1 MALHVFLFSV
11 FQDASYW
18 LQVHRLEHGD
28 GGILDLDDVLCDVA
42 DDKDR
47 VSEIWTMEKI
57 LILILSGRFGG
68 YFLLSSCERLLVNV
82 ESISNVCKVYFFLQK
97 MFDSWLMGLSNDCFV
112 FLIKLDSYL
121 LINIRAL
128 WEIIYQFHGGK
139 TKKSFIQ
146 AGFPVAAE
154 EMLPDPSDKSLLCT
168 GAALISFSALINSTV
183 YHVFD
188 LWRPLYVYICHAYLI
203 WKSRSRSVCFA
214 LVIKKKHWLWHQ
226 QLLLFSISITV
237 ELSA

>member
-47 VSEIWTMEKI
+47 VSEIRTMEKI
-57 LILILSGRFGG
+57 LILILSRRFGG

-97 MFDSWLMGLSNDCFV
+97 MFDSRLMGLSNDCFV
-112 FLIKLDSYL
+112 F
-121 LINIRAL
+121 
-128 WEIIYQFHGGK
+128 
-139 TKKSFIQ
+139 
-146 AGFPVAAE
+146 
-154 EMLPDPSDKSLLCT
+154 
-168 GAALISFSALINSTV
+168 
-183 YHVFD
+183 
-188 LWRPLYVYICHAYLI
+188 
-203 WKSRSRSVCFA
+203 
-214 LVIKKKHWLWHQ
+214 
-226 QLLLFSISITV
+226 
-237 ELSA
+237 